1 VLELQHTPSARR
13 SPPSQEGEV
22 YRYLLMVDMHHIVT
36 DGVSLEIL
44 VEEMMLLYE
53 GKKNELPG
61 LRIQYKD
68 YAQWQDTE
76 KHKKTLK
83 KQENYWLKEL
93 AGKLSIL
100 NLPTDYPRPAVQC
113 FDGESVEFVIRGNQ
127 AAALR
132 KMVRY
137 YDTTLYVI
145 LLSVYYVLLAK
156 YTGQEQI
163 IIGTSTAGRTHP
175 QLHRLVGMF
184 INMVPMRNYP
194 TENKSFNDFVK
205 EVRQNVLKTFE
216 NQDYPYEELLRK
228 LDLHGDP
235 SRDPLNI
242 AVFVIHNHRYNRK
255 RRMGNITISP
265 YPYDPQKT
273 NFDLNLSAVE
283 QGDTIAVTL
292 QYAVSLFKHST
303 ASLMAKHYMEIL
315 EQVLENEHLRLKE
328 IGIIFKGS
336 SSNSKVLEEGE
347 GDFLF

>member
-1 VLELQHTPSARR
+1 
-13 SPPSQEGEV
+13 
-22 YRYLLMVDMHHIVT
+22 
-36 DGVSLEIL
+36 
-44 VEEMMLLYE
+44 
-53 GKKNELPG
+53 
-61 LRIQYKD
+61 
-68 YAQWQDTE
+68 
-76 KHKKTLK
+76 
-83 KQENYWLKEL
+83 
-93 AGKLSIL
+93 L
-100 NLPTDYPRPAVQC
+100 NLPTDYPRPAFQS
-113 FDGESVEFVIRGNQ
+113 FDGGSVEFAIRDNQ

-132 KMVRY
+132 QMVRD

-145 LLSVYYVLLAK
+145 LLAVYYILLAK

-184 INMVPMRNYP
+184 INMAPMRNYP
-194 TENKSFNDFVK
+194 TENKSFSDFLK
-205 EVRQNVLKTFE
+205 EVRENVLKAFE

-242 AVFVIHNHRYNRK
+242 AVFVIHNHRYNGK

-265 YPYDPQKT
+265 YNYDPQKT

-283 QGDTIAVTL
+283 QGDIIAVTL
-292 QYAVSLFKHST
+292 QYAVALFKHST

-315 EQVLENEHLRLKE
+315 EQVLENEHVQLRDIK
-328 IGIIFKGS
+328 ITFKS
-336 SSNSKVLEEGE
+336 SSLKSKALEEGE